1 MAQTFGNSDTK
12 KNLKGLMSNS
22 RTRTIVIIMGA
33 LVLCMIVVGYFSR
46 ANQAPADASTG
57 TRSVS
62 APNVKASPGLVT
74 DRGYQQEVAA
84 QNQQRLEEAQKS
96 GATVLPTLQGANQA
110 PSLDPL
116 SNATQAN
123 APTPQVVV
131 PGPVV
136 APINQAPVVAQ
147 TAPSPSPAAAAV
159 DVTRS
164 PRYKSVYDQLTGYAK
179 TWVGTA
185 GSQEFS
191 YNGELPKPVEA
202 EAAASQGSGTQAADG
217 SASQSSRESKG
228 AAFVRAG
235 TIVPAVLLTS
245 INSDTPGPVLA
256 QITSGPLAGSRVIG
270 QFQAS
275 EKEVVVQF
283 RTISMPGQTRSFS
296 VSAYAV
302 NEGLGTGLATDVNNH
317 YWRRYGL
324 LLAAGFVKGYGQAVQ
339 LSGTQTTVTDGGG
352 VIVTQD
358 LDDSKIAKVALGE
371 AGTTVASE
379 IQQASRVKPTVK
391 VENKDGNGVP
401 IGLLFMSDF

>member
-1 MAQTFGNSDTK
+1 MAQTLNDNSNTK
-12 KNLKGLMSNS
+12 KNLKGLWTNPRN
-22 RTRTIVIIMGA
+22 RTVLLIVGA
-33 LVLCMIVVGYFSR
+33 AALAMLVVGVMNR
-46 ANQAPADASTG
+46 GGQAPADTGG
-57 TRSVS
+57 TRSVA
-62 APNVKASPGLVT
+62 APNVQSTPGLVT
-74 DRGYQQEVAA
+74 DREYQEQVAA
-84 QNQQRLEEAQKS
+84 QNQRRLEEAQKS
-96 GATVLPTLQGANQA
+96 GATVLPTLQSASQA

-116 SNATQAN
+116 SNVPQT
-123 APTPQVVV
+123 APPAAQVVA

-136 APINQAPVVAQ
+136 APVVQAPQVA
-147 TAPSPSPAAAAV
+147 PAAAAPAAPAPTAV

-164 PRYKSVYDQLTGYAK
+164 ARYKSVYDQLTGYAK
-179 TWVGTA
+179 TWVGVAGTQEFAYNGVLPEPPQASAEEASAGQASASGTA
-185 GSQEFS
+185 GATTE
-191 YNGELPKPVEA
+191 K
-202 EAAASQGSGTQAADG
+202 
-217 SASQSSRESKG
+217 KG

-256 QITSGPLAGSRVIG
+256 QITSGPLAGSRVLG
-270 QFQAS
+270 RFQAS

-283 RTISMPGQTRSFS
+283 NTISMPGHNRSFS
-296 VSAYAV
+296 VSAYAI

-324 LLAAGFVKGYGQAVQ
+324 LLAAGFVKGYGQAIR

-358 LDDSKIAKVALGE
+358 LNDSKIAKVALGE
-371 AGTTVASE
+371 AGTSVASE
-379 IQQASRVKPTVK
+379 IEQASSIRPTVK